1 MKEFNII
8 IFFNDSRNPHKWRG
22 LVGGS
27 GGGSLGAA
35 FDWLHTEYGSNWC
48 YFNVYRRHKK
58 MYRNQDT
65 SGVYLGR
72 VYANNRATLNN
83 SKFR

>member
-8 IFFNDSRNPHKWRG
+8 IFFSGGRNPHKWRG
-22 LVGGS
+22 LVSGT

-35 FDWLHTEYGSNWC
+35 FNWLNRQYGSDWV
-48 YFNVYRRHKK
+48 YFNVYRRMKK
-58 MYRNQDT
+58 MYKNQDT
-65 SGVYLGR
+65 NGVYLGR
-72 VYANNRATLNN
+72 VYANNRNTLNN